1 MEPKEEQ
8 MRKILEK
15 VHGFVQKW
23 WPVAMVICMAAM
35 AVMLMTGCRST
46 AAAYGTQRTTKD
58 SVAIRYRTVMRDS
71 VRIKDSTVVSY
82 SLRQRDSVVLRV
94 DAQTGKVVGR
104 DTWHWRDNDASLEHF
119 GGVERA
125 TSKGDSLSSL
135 SVRTDSVRVPV
146 PVERKVSRWERIC
159 RTAKDI
165 LSILGAIAM
174 AVVIAWIVTEVL
186 DCKQKFNI

>member
-1 MEPKEEQ
+1 MEPKEKQ
-8 MRKILEK
+8 MRKVLEK
-15 VHGFVQKW
+15 VHGFVLRW
-23 WPVAMVICMAAM
+23 WPWVIVLWVAAM
-35 AVMLMTGCRST
+35 GAALMTGCRCT

-58 SVAIRYRTVMRDS
+58 SVAVRYRTVMRDS

-82 SLRQRDSVVLRV
+82 SLRLRDSVVLRV

-104 DTWHWRDNDASLEHF
+104 DTWHWRDNDASREHF

-125 TSKGDSLSSL
+125 TSKGDSLSSV

-146 PVERKVSRWERIC
+146 PVERKLSKWERIC
-159 RTAKDI
+159 QTVKDI

-174 AVVIAWIVTEVL
+174 AVFITWIVVEL
-186 DCKQKFNI
+186 LNEKRKIL

>member
-1 MEPKEEQ
+1 MEPKEKQ
-8 MRKILEK
+8 VRKVLDK

-35 AVMLMTGCRST
+35 AVMLMTGCRCT

-104 DTWHWRDNDASLEHF
+104 DTWHWRDNEASREHF
-119 GGVERA
+119 GSVERA
-125 TSKGDSLSSL
+125 TSKGDSLSL
-135 SVRTDSVRVPV
+135 VSVRTDSVRVPV
-146 PVERKVSRWERIC
+146 PVERKLSKWERIC
-159 RTAKDI
+159 QTVKDI

-174 AVVIAWIVTEVL
+174 AVFITWIVVEL
-186 DCKQKFNI
+186 LNEKRKIL

>member
-8 MRKILEK
+8 MRKVLDK
-15 VHGFVQKW
+15 VHGFVQRW

-58 SVAIRYRTVMRDS
+58 SVAVRYRTVMRDS

-104 DTWHWRDNDASLEHF
+104 DTWHWRDNDASREHF

-125 TSKGDSLSSL
+125 TSKGDSLSSV
-135 SVRTDSVRVPV
+135 SMRTDSVRVPV
-146 PVERKVSRWERIC
+146 PVERKVSRWEQTVRKV
-159 RTAKDI
+159 KDLFAVI
-165 LSILGAIAM
+165 GAIGIGWIIVAM
-174 AVVIAWIVTEVL
+174 IIRAREKI
-186 DCKQKFNI
+186 